1 MSAQEIAAYLD
12 AAAEALGDSD
22 ALLARGSFRS
32 AASRG
37 YYAMFYCAEAVLLTK
52 GITSSSHK
60 GVVAAFG
67 KHFVKTGV
75 FPQHLHAWLREA
87 FDKRQIGDY
96 ESLPVLTEA
105 DVQDLLQKARQFMI
119 DVEAYLRKEGWLHD
133 S

>member
-1 MSAQEIAAYLD
+1 MNKDESK
-12 AAAEALGDSD
+12 
-22 ALLARGSFRS
+22 ALLRKAERYIKSAELLFQDKDYSS
-32 AASRG
+32 AASRL